1 MIQAPTE
8 TSARTPR
15 RPTSAE
21 RAVLAKL
28 LAGDFPGVQDL
39 RRQAASLRVMEA
51 LADGTL
57 DLHVDADAPRADVE
71 SRVPVEA
78 AYDDED
84 GVPVMILMHVLNG
97 VLAELEVVKADGSPI
112 ARPPAQARLDVTE
125 RLVRGV
131 TA

>member
-21 RAVLAKL
+21 RSL
-28 LAGDFPGVQDL
+28 LARLLAADFPGAREL
-39 RRQAASLRVMEA
+39 RQQAATLRVVKA

-57 DLHVDADAPRADVE
+57 DLHVDAGAPRADVP

-78 AYDDED
+78 DYDDED
-84 GVPVMILMHVLNG
+84 GVPVSLLLHVLDG
-97 VLAELEVVKADGSPI
+97 MLAELEVVKADGSPV
-112 ARPPAQARLDVTE
+112 ARPPALAQLNVTTS
-125 RLVRGV
+125 R
-131 TA
+131 T